1 MLKAFE
7 SVLVF
12 ERIHFECVSSGIWVF
27 VSMKVYECFQLDI
40 FVTFVVCHSVRSKGV
55 YYNDSGSRLHRDN
68 LNKCEHKYAPNIKGN
83 VNCPL
88 TYCASV
94 SVSYALEIVEILLDL
109 SVECHIISIIWLD
122 FRCADQMHFIRA
134 LVKKTTAIQAKETV
148 KYTANIYF
156 YQVAVWR
163 NVIHLID
170 KMLQLFSI
178 HRWSHHPWYTHTRR
192 QNTTTTSQNDWMINH
207 SLWMIGFP
215 MCANSQLLQRIEMR
229 LEWLWLFY

>member
-122 FRCADQMHFIRA
+122 FRCGSNAFHPCSCHKDDSHSSQWNREIYSKYIFI
-134 LVKKTTAIQAKETV
+134 KWQ
-148 KYTANIYF
+148 F
-156 YQVAVWR
+156 GG
-163 NVIHLID
+163 
-170 KMLQLFSI
+170 M
-178 HRWSHHPWYTHTRR
+178 
-192 QNTTTTSQNDWMINH
+192 
-207 SLWMIGFP
+207 
-215 MCANSQLLQRIEMR
+215 
-229 LEWLWLFY
+229 